1 VCRWDLFFL
10 AQPDANP
17 VQGVPQKEN
26 DMSTKEDF
34 VRKMHAKLDQWNAE
48 IDALTAKADQ
58 AGAEARTE
66 YHKQLDALR
75 GKRDH
80 ARSKLNEL
88 ESASEGA
95 WQDLRA
101 GVELAW
107 ESVSEAVRSATSRF
121 K

>member
-1 VCRWDLFFL
+1 
-10 AQPDANP
+10 
-17 VQGVPQKEN
+17 
-26 DMSTKEDF
+26 MSTKEDF

-48 IDALTAKADQ
+48 IDALSAKAD
-58 AGAEARTE
+58 AAEASARAE
-66 YHKQLDALR
+66 YHKQLETLR

-80 ARSKLNEL
+80 ARSTLSEL

-95 WQDLRA
+95 WHDLKA

-107 ESVSEAVRSATSRF
+107 ESVSEAVRSAAARF

>member
-1 VCRWDLFFL
+1 
-10 AQPDANP
+10 
-17 VQGVPQKEN
+17 
-26 DMSTKEDF
+26 MSTKEDF

-58 AGAEARTE
+58 AGAEARAE
-66 YHKQLDALR
+66 YHKQLDTLR